1 MKRTLVRATAV
12 AFAVIG
18 LSVAPAAAAPVE
30 LEVPGTSAPVVSAPG
45 GGSQIT
51 PDLSPCQVIQW
62 WLWCRK

>member
-18 LSVAPAAAAPVE
+18 LSVAPAAAAPVQ
-30 LEVPGTSAPVVSAPG
+30 LEVPGSSAPVVSAPG
-45 GGSQIT
+45 GGSQVT
-51 PDLSPCQVIQW
+51 PQYAICDVIGW